1 MLATVASHGLQR
13 RQELGSF
20 MHFDVL
26 VTSIVSED
34 ALGWVLHDPLDFHEF
49 HLRIHKSLLLLW
61 FCIYDIL

>member
-1 MLATVASHGLQR
+1 
-13 RQELGSF
+13 